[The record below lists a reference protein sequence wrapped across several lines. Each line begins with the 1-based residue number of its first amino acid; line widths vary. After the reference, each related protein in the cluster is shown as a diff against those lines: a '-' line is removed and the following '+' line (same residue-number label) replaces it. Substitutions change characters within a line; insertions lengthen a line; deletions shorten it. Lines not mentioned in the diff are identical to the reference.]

1 MKEFYLMTEEREKT
15 LWDEALVVL
24 DTNSICAMYRMTK
37 DTQKTMLEILEYL
50 KDKLWIPGHVLYE
63 YQKNRIEVIKEPI
76 SKWYGNPDFFNNNYI
91 QQLRNFVEKLEE
103 QKYYHPYFED
113 KELDAFKKSI
123 DDVAD
128 SIDYIRQTVRDE
140 FGKRKGEILA
150 LQNSDDIL
158 KEILTLPSGKEFS
171 YSEKIKIMEEG
182 EWRYKQELPPGYMDS
197 SDKHGIQKYGDLII
211 WKEILNKAKTDNCSV
226 IFVTNDVKQDWYE
239 EHEKKQN
246 PNCPRHELLLEFKET
261 TGKDIWLYTLDQFV
275 AKLEVKYR
283 DNTSLPFY
291 TGLEAVKQ
299 VLAYT
304 KRLKEREEKLKKAK
318 LVRVVCDNCD
328 HQFTVDKNDF
338 DFDWNPIG
346 GSERGM
352 GPETEYECTE
362 NFECPNCGNECS
374 VIFHVWEYPVGAY
387 NYDEIETEGCTIEE
401 KDINLYDHIS
411 FADREQCVHCGAWEV
426 LDENDLC
433 PECADELERKLA
445 EDD

>member
-1 MKEFYLMTEEREKT
+1 MTEEREKT

-226 IFVTNDVKQDWYE
+226 SIITFLSILF
-239 EHEKKQN
+239 
-246 PNCPRHELLLEFKET
+246 P
-261 TGKDIWLYTLDQFV
+261 II
-275 AKLEVKYR
+275 
-283 DNTSLPFY
+283 
-291 TGLEAVKQ
+291 Q

-411 FADREQCVHCGAWEV
+411 FDDREQCVHCGAWEV